1 MDAIVRNQKYNFQ
14 CCPLNL
20 HIEKQEKRKIIPKQL
35 FLFNYFLTFKPSHKT
50 RPYFKVNNFDNPK
63 NFNGWVFCQ
72 LESRP
77 TAIVVVVGCRCTN
90 LNLNYDR
97 IKRCVLKYSFRSFFG
112 DNHTSKM
119 FYKRSN
125 LHKNDRLPLPFNA
138 KSGFIFL
145 IYQFRT
151 VK

>member
-20 HIEKQEKRKIIPKQL
+20 HIEKREKREIILKQL
-35 FLFNYFLTFKPSHKT
+35 FLFNYFLTFKPSQ
-50 RPYFKVNNFDNPK
+50 PK
-63 NFNGWVFCQ
+63 PDSILRSTILIILRILTDEFFCQ

-90 LNLNYDR
+90 LNYDC
-97 IKRCVLKYSFRSFFG
+97 IKRCVLKCSFRSFFG

-125 LHKNDRLPLPFNA
+125 LHNNDRLPLPFNA
-138 KSGFIFL
+138 KSGLIFL